1 MDASKVLTTQIKN
14 DLLEKL
20 CFGFSVLHAR
30 QVIGYTEES
39 SKLLK
44 FLVDGEYIESKLV
57 QETIHDR
64 LLELGCAMQIM
75 HLRTG
80 TFPDHLGSD
89 TVFGYALKHG
99 KVHPADVTFDHGETA
114 EEYILESDGLL
125 EAVFDQLLSYK
136 NPQIPFSL
144 RNNDICCG
152 SCS

>member
-1 MDASKVLTTQIKN
+1 MDASEVLTPQIKN

-44 FLVDGEYIESKLV
+44 LLIDGEYIESKLV
-57 QETIHDR
+57 SEAIHNR

-80 TFPDHLGSD
+80 TFPDHLGSNE
-89 TVFGYALKHG
+89 VFGYSLKHG

-136 NPQIPFSL
+136 RPAEPLFSSKGGV
-144 RNNDICCG
+144 CCG
-152 SCS
+152 TCC